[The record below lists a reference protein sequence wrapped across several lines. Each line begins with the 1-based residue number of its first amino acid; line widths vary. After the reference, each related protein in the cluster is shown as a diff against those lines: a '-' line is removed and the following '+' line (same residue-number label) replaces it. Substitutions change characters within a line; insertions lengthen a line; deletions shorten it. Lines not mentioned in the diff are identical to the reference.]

1 VGGPLQAA
9 YTQPKIVQELPGDSQ
24 ISVVLD
30 TYSHVSMDLKRK
42 ASEKMNETLI
52 RREKKATGEGEEK

>member
-1 VGGPLQAA
+1 MGGPLQAA
-9 YTQPKIVQELPGDSQ
+9 YKHPKIVQELLGNSQ

-42 ASEKMNETLI
+42 ASEKMHETLI
-52 RREKKATGEGEEK
+52 RREKKAAGEGEEK